1 MSATSSL
8 DDRFDCNLRALQRHL
23 DPSAIQFLSEHR
35 NKHVQIGVSQQGEFE
50 NLRVDGA
57 PLYQPDGPTY
67 ISERI
72 ADFARNP
79 QQIRFADKVETPKR
93 FENLASVAASIVN
106 DFAQSRFQYKDP
118 DFGAVGALVSLGLG
132 AGIHL
137 PELTDKVDFTDLI
150 IVEPELEFFIA
161 SLRVCDWAKVVSRL
175 EEKGGAL
182 SLIFDQDPA
191 LVYEGVLGAMRGR
204 SFALIEGSCFFIHD
218 TRPTMIQLL
227 QRIGEAGL
235 NIVSYNGWL
244 EDELRHACNHAIN
257 VSGRDFSVLLGAR
270 AGEQQTPRDGR
281 IFVVT
286 GSGPSLGENIDLLI
300 ELREKI
306 VLVSAGTSLRPLL
319 KAGLRPDFHCELEN
333 VDAVPYLLGALGKE
347 YGLGG
352 ITLVASTTVDPRVPA
367 LFEKTI
373 FFVREGDGVMP
384 ALKGPVEQIQ
394 FVGPSSV
401 NTGTVLSDWLGA
413 SGIVLVGA
421 DFGKPDDTDA
431 YTDGVVYG
439 AMDKVNRDRVR
450 NGLHP
455 LAKAGSTRGDMRI
468 AVAGNADAAVF
479 SNNVLIMMRHRLEV
493 TLGTLQA
500 RVFNLG
506 RGARIAGADPITRE
520 EIEPLLSSRSRN
532 GDGVGTGAP
541 ASADRV
547 RTYSS
552 DDFRAAELLAQF
564 ADRMNVTVDT
574 CLEALK
580 RLAADMENCRL
591 EDIHDALLPLLDARP
606 GLQRGEDAATRAV
619 RVALSGSVLRIFHV
633 IRHVCV
639 RLFNEDRPVFF
650 RYAVDFLADFLPVMK
665 AEAAENLNM
674 AADAAVCDGKVPET
688 PLGQLLRLRTAEQP
702 IDRNLLENALFPAQ
716 GATSLYLAQYIL
728 CHPSVVSIAIRNSWL
743 IVDRWFL
750 DLMYRT
756 AESKHFYS
764 FFVRRAFS
772 FLCLAED
779 ESIDP
784 LWLGIFER
792 EAAMVRGSEKPWVN
806 DAVSQFYLLSG
817 DAERGLAYAREMTP
831 YITREER
838 CAITM
843 GNALLAQGAI
853 NDALKA
859 FAEADG
865 IKRKVGPEV
874 ELDLYGAALWLSGE
888 KGRAWDYYMTG
899 PGRSTMG
906 RIVFSAL
913 EPGKLEQPFEPDS
926 KDTPVFVRRA
936 MRLLRT
942 VEKSVLG

>member
-8 DDRFDCNLRALQRHL
+8 DDRFGCNLRALQRHL
-23 DPSAIQFLSEHR
+23 DPAVIQFLSEHR

-67 ISERI
+67 IAERI

-79 QQIRFADKVETPKR
+79 QHIRFADKVETPKR
-93 FENLASVAASIVN
+93 FENLASVAAAIIN
-106 DFAQSRFQYKDP
+106 DIAQSRFQYTEP
-118 DFGAVGALVSLGLG
+118 DFRAVGSLVSLGLG

-137 PELTDKVDFTDLI
+137 EELTDTVDFTDLI

-161 SLRVCDWAKVVSRL
+161 SLRVCDWTKVVSRL

-182 SLIFDQDPA
+182 TIVLDQDPA
-191 LVYEGVLGAMRGR
+191 LAYEAVLGAMRGR

-244 EDELRHACNHAIN
+244 EDELRHACNHAAN
-257 VSGRDFSVLLGAR
+257 VSGRDISVLFGAR
-270 AGEQQTPRDGR
+270 AGEEQTPRDDR

-300 ELREKI
+300 ELRERI

-333 VDAVPYLLGALGKE
+333 VDAVPYLLGELEKE

-394 FVGPSSV
+394 LVGPSSV

-413 SGIVLVGA
+413 SAIVLAGA

-439 AMDKVNRDRVR
+439 AMDKVNQDRVK

-468 AVAGNADAAVF
+468 AVAGNADAAVY

-520 EIEPLLSSRSRN
+520 ELKPLLSNRLPN
-532 GDGVGTGAP
+532 GDGVGGGTP
-541 ASADRV
+541 ASADQI
-547 RTYSS
+547 RTCSG
-552 DDFRAAELLAQF
+552 DDFRAGEWLAQF
-564 ADRMNVTVDT
+564 ADRMNLAFET
-574 CLEALK
+574 CLVALK
-580 RLAADMENCRL
+580 RLAEKTEICGL
-591 EDIHDALLPLLDARP
+591 EHIHDALCPLLDARP
-606 GLQRGEDAATRAV
+606 GLQYGEDAATRAV
-619 RVALSGSVLRIFHV
+619 RVALSGSMLRIFHV
-633 IRHVCV
+633 IRHVSV
-639 RLFNEDRPVFF
+639 RLSNEDRPVFF
-650 RYAVDFLADFLPVMK
+650 SFTVDFLADFLPVMK
-665 AEAAENLNM
+665 AEAAENLGM
-674 AADAAVCDGKVPET
+674 AADAAVRDGAMPET

-702 IDRNLLENALFPAQ
+702 IDRNLLEKALFPAQ

-728 CHPSVVSIAIRNSWL
+728 CHPNVVSIAITNSWL
-743 IVDRWFL
+743 VLDRWFL
-750 DLMYRT
+750 DLIYRT
-756 AESKHFYS
+756 AEAKHFYS
-764 FFVRRAFS
+764 FFLRRAFS
-772 FLCLAED
+772 LLCLVEE

-784 LWLGIFER
+784 FYLGILER
-792 EAAMVRGSEKPWVN
+792 EAAKVRGSEKPWVN

-817 DAERGLAYAREMTP
+817 DTERGLAYAREMTP
-831 YITREER
+831 YAAREER
-838 CAITM
+838 CAITL
-843 GNALLAQGAI
+843 GNALLAEGAI

-859 FAEADG
+859 FAETDAISRVD
-865 IKRKVGPEV
+865 RPEV

-888 KGRAWDYYMTG
+888 KGRAWDYYTTG

-906 RIVFSAL
+906 RIVFSIL
-913 EPGKLEQPFEPDS
+913 EPEKLEQPFELNS
-926 KDTPVFVRRA
+926 KDTPAFARRA